1 MISLTEQWK
10 KHQPLV
16 SIDGENI
23 VIKIGRDIEHPM
35 QEVHLI
41 DSVSILQYTK
51 AGLLRVKF
59 FELKAWEKPEIIFPV
74 WELKE
79 WTYKVQ
85 TRCNLHWTWDDDFII

>member
-16 SIDGENI
+16 SVDWENI

-41 DSVSILQYTK
+41 DSVTILQYTS
-51 AGLLRVKF
+51 AWLLKVKF
-59 FELKAWEKPEIIFPV
+59 FELKADQKPEIIFPV
-74 WELKE
+74 SELKNG
-79 WTYKVQ
+79 TYKVQ
-85 TRCNLHWTWDDDFII
+85 ARCNLHWTWDDNFVI